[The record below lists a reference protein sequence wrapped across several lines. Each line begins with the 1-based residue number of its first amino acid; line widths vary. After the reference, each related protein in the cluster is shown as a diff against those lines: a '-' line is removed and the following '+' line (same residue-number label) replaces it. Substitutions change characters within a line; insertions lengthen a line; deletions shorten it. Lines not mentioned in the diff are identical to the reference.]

1 MKKSH
6 IIGIILIA
14 IAIGAIFASL
24 SDASTY
30 ATFKQAGQ
38 NEGKEFHVVGKL
50 DKSKEMVY
58 APEQDPNI
66 FVFYMKDSD
75 STERKVTLHQGK
87 PQDFEHTEQIVA
99 IGKCVGNDFHASSVL
114 MKCPSKYVDAK
125 AAKAAINASSASG
138 S

>member
-14 IAIGAIFASL
+14 VAIGTIFASL
-24 SDASTY
+24 GDASTY
-30 ATFKQAGQ
+30 ASFSIAQK
-38 NEGKEFHVVGKL
+38 NEGKKFHVVGKL
-50 DKSKEMVY
+50 DRSKEMIY
-58 APEQDPNI
+58 NPEQDPNI

-75 STERKVTLHQGK
+75 SIQRKVTLHQAK
-87 PQDFEHTEQIVA
+87 PQDFEYTEQIVA

-114 MKCPSKYVDAK
+114 MKCPSKYVDTK
-125 AAKAAINASSASG
+125 KQQVG

>member
-6 IIGIILIA
+6 IIGIVLIA

-24 SDASTY
+24 GDASTY
-30 ATFKQAGQ
+30 ASFSTAQ
-38 NEGKEFHVVGKL
+38 NHEGKEFHVVGKL
-50 DKSKEMVY
+50 DKSKDMIY
-58 APEQDPNI
+58 QPEKDPNI

-75 STERKVTLHQGK
+75 SSERKVTLHQAK

-114 MKCPSKYVDAK
+114 MKCPSKYVDTK
-125 AAKAAINASSASG
+125 NQKI
-138 S
+138 

>member
-6 IIGIILIA
+6 IIGIVLIA
-14 IAIGAIFASL
+14 VAIGAIFASL
-24 SDASTY
+24 GDASTY
-30 ATFKQAGQ
+30 ATFSIAQDH
-38 NEGKEFHVVGKL
+38 EGKEFHVVGKL

-58 APEQDPNI
+58 TPEKDPNM

-75 STERKVTLHQGK
+75 STEKKVTLHQAK

-114 MKCPSKYVDAK
+114 MKCPSKYVDTK
-125 AAKAAINASSASG
+125 NQKQI
-138 S
+138 

>member
-14 IAIGAIFASL
+14 VAIGAIFASL

-30 ATFKQAGQ
+30 ATFSQAQ
-38 NEGKEFHVVGKL
+38 QKEGKEFHVVGKL
-50 DKSKEMVY
+50 DKSKEMIY
-58 APEQDPNI
+58 EPEKDPNM

-99 IGKCVGNDFHASSVL
+99 IGKCVGKDFHASSVL
-114 MKCPSKYVDAK
+114 MKCPSKYVDTK
-125 AAKAAINASSASG
+125 NQKINS
-138 S
+138 